1 MKISEINLKEE
12 GAKYYCKEVLENF
25 IVRYGDLVGENSG
38 VDITCIFTIGR
49 IMDIE
54 FERVETVKNPYER
67 VKKDKLYYF
76 TTAYREVKCASETDH
91 ELDNKMIKSENYF
104 NNKNYAEYINFKEN
118 LLRKLDRFAWEH
130 NKEVIDWDNTEK
142 RKYKIIYNY
151 KYKIL
156 EIECE
161 IRRREMGIYFDSAET
176 ARAAM
181 EAFEA
186 DLMKLYTWEFDF

>member
-1 MKISEINLKEE
+1 MKIIELDLQTEGKRYFCKQIN
-12 GAKYYCKEVLENF
+12 EV
-25 IVRYGDLVGENSG
+25 V
-38 VDITCIFTIGR
+38 
-49 IMDIE
+49 
-54 FERVETVKNPYER
+54 
-67 VKKDKLYYF
+67 
-76 TTAYREVKCASETDH
+76 EVKDGNIVGTKKNLNLASLLQMDFEEYVPKVTPYTRVDV
-91 ELDNKMIKSENYF
+91 DNTYYLIAPHSIVNHVQEKRCCVDDKMFEVVNYF
-104 NNKNYAEYINFKEN
+104 NSKNYAEYIAFKGN
-118 LLRKLDRFAWEH
+118 LMRRIDKFAWEH
-130 NKEVIDWDNTEK
+130 NKEVIDWNNTEK

>member
-1 MKISEINLKEE
+1 MKIIELDLQTEGKRYFCKQIN
-12 GAKYYCKEVLENF
+12 EV
-25 IVRYGDLVGENSG
+25 V
-38 VDITCIFTIGR
+38 
-49 IMDIE
+49 
-54 FERVETVKNPYER
+54 
-67 VKKDKLYYF
+67 
-76 TTAYREVKCASETDH
+76 EVKDGNIVGTKKNLNLASLLQMDFEEYVPKVTPYTRVDV
-91 ELDNKMIKSENYF
+91 DNTYYLIAPNSIVNHVQEKRYYVDDKMFEAANYF
-104 NNKNYAEYINFKEN
+104 NSKNYAKYIAFKEN
-118 LLRKLDRFAWEH
+118 LMRRIDRFAWEH
-130 NKEVIDWDNTEK
+130 NKEVIDWNNTEK

-181 EAFEA
+181 EAFEG